1 MTDHTHDPNLTSWID
16 VAPSSD
22 FTIQNLPYGIYRR
35 AVGNDEPRIG
45 VAIGDQILDIAG
57 CIAENLLEGLAPET
71 ACALSASTLNN
82 FFAQGPKAWRETR
95 HAISSLLSRES
106 ATLRDN
112 DQLQSKL
119 LVPMSEADM
128 LLPAAIGDYT
138 DFYASIH
145 HATNVGSMFRPDN
158 PLLPN
163 YKHLPVGYHGRASSI
178 VPSGTDIRRPK
189 GQTKAD
195 DAEFPTYGPCRLLDY
210 ELELGFFVGPG
221 NEMGSPITM
230 QDASSHIFGMVLLN
244 DWSARDVQKWEYQ
257 PLGPFNAKNFATT
270 ISPWVVTLDALEPY
284 RIPGPPPRGEGDP
297 PIIDYLQPA
306 DDMGLDITVEAYL
319 SSKQMREQ
327 GAESLR
333 LSRGNFREMYWTI
346 AQMLTH
352 HASTGCN
359 MRPGDLLGSGTISG
373 PDEEN
378 RGCLLERTWRGQN
391 PIPLPDGTQRKFLQD
406 GDEVIIKAFCEKEG
420 VARVGFGECR
430 GVVLPAG

>member
-1 MTDHTHDPNLTSWID
+1 MTDHTHDPSLTSWID

-35 AVGNDEPRIG
+35 AVSNDAPRIG
-45 VAIGDQILDIAG
+45 VAIGDQILDITG
-57 CIAENLLEGLAPET
+57 CIAEWLFDGLSSET
-71 ACALSASTLNN
+71 SRDLSAQTLNG
-82 FFAQGPKAWRETR
+82 FFALGPRSWREAR
-95 HAISSLLSRES
+95 HAISTLLSSDS
-106 ATLRDN
+106 AILRDN
-112 DQLQSKL
+112 EQLQAKL
-119 LVPMSEADM
+119 LVPMSEAEM

-178 VPSGTDIRRPK
+178 VPSGTGIRRPK

-195 DAEFPTYGPCRLLDY
+195 DAEFPTYGPCHLLDY

-221 NEMGSPITM
+221 NEMGSPISM
-230 QDASSHIFGMVLLN
+230 QDASSHIFGLVILN

-257 PLGPFNAKNFATT
+257 PLGPFNAKNFAST

-284 RIPGPPPRGEGDP
+284 RIPGPARGADVTP
-297 PIIDYLQPA
+297 FIDYLKPA

-391 PIPLPDGTQRKFLQD
+391 PIPLPDGSQRKFLQD
-406 GDEVIIKAFCEKEG
+406 GDEVIIRAYCEKDG
-420 VARVGFGECR
+420 VARIGFGECR
-430 GVVLPAG
+430 GIVQPAG